1 MIKVITYLIVY
12 IFSISVAFAQIKRE
26 EITINNQEIELPGTL
41 TFSAENQP
49 LLIWIHGSGP
59 IDRNGNQPA
68 QNIKANYI
76 QQFREA
82 VNTKGIAFFSYDKR
96 TADSKNSPFLKN
108 TLVRDFALDAEA
120 VVNHFKKDTR
130 FSEII
135 LVGHSQGS
143 LIAMLATKNVAKYIS
158 IAGAGETI
166 DKTIIKQLNAKN
178 PMLGEAAKKQ
188 LDTLKIKGKIKTVNP
203 FLMSIFAK
211 QNQHFLLSWI
221 KIDPIK
227 EIKKVTIPILI
238 INGDKDLQV
247 KIEDANALKKAK
259 PTAKLVIIK
268 NMNHVLKTIVKD
280 DDNIKSYFSPDFPIS
295 KKLITTI
302 VSFVKK

>member
-1 MIKVITYLIVY
+1 
-12 IFSISVAFAQIKRE
+12 
-26 EITINNQEIELPGTL
+26 
-41 TFSAENQP
+41 
-49 LLIWIHGSGP
+49 
-59 IDRNGNQPA
+59 
-68 QNIKANYI
+68 
-76 QQFREA
+76 
-82 VNTKGIAFFSYDKR
+82 
-96 TADSKNSPFLKN
+96 
-108 TLVRDFALDAEA
+108 
-120 VVNHFKKDTR
+120 
-130 FSEII
+130 
-135 LVGHSQGS
+135 
-143 LIAMLATKNVAKYIS
+143 
-158 IAGAGETI
+158 
-166 DKTIIKQLNAKN
+166 
-178 PMLGEAAKKQ
+178 
-188 LDTLKIKGKIKTVNP
+188 
-203 FLMSIFAK
+203 MSIFAK